1 MLLRLPVSSIYKANP
16 LRVRLSFRVE
26 VEGCNIRRM
35 TINAQAILPYEA
47 AQLLVTV

>member
-16 LRVRLSFRVE
+16 LRVE

-47 AQLLVTV
+47 GHLLVTV